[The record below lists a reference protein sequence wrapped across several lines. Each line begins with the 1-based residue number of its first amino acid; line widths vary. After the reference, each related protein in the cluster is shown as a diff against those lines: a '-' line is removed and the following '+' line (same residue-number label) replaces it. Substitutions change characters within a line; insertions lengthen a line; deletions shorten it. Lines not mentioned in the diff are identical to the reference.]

1 MRRLLI
7 ANRGEIAIRVARTAR
22 TMGID
27 TVAVYSEADRGSPHV
42 DACDEAVLL
51 GGERPSES
59 YLAIDKIVAAAQRV
73 GADAIHPGYGFLSE
87 SAPFAS
93 AVTAAGITWV
103 GPSPEVIE
111 SMGDKLAAKRVMSA
125 AGVPILPSAELDHG
139 SDAIAAARDVG
150 YPLLVKA
157 AAGGGGKGMRFIASA
172 DELVDAVD
180 ACRREAAAAF
190 GDDRVFLERF
200 MVSPRHVEVQVL
212 GDSHGNVIH
221 LFERECSIQRRH
233 QKIIEETPSP
243 ALADDVREHLCAT
256 AVTAAR
262 AIKYENAGTVEFV
275 LGADGS
281 FAFLEVNTR
290 LQVEHP
296 ITEAITGLDLV
307 RLQLLVADGHPLPIT
322 QADVVRSGHAIEAR
336 LYAEDPTNDYLPAPG
351 VARHFVAGCDDFV
364 RWDAGIRSGT
374 AVTSF
379 YDPLLAKVIAHA
391 SSREAAAASLAKAL
405 RETHLQGV
413 TTNRD
418 LLVEILGDEDFLSG
432 ATTTDFLDRRFPTNE
447 RRTFL
452 PSAEARRTA
461 AIVATLAGERARRGD
476 STLPSGWRN
485 SRSQDQTVQFAG
497 AEPVEVA
504 YRAGRGDHWTFTVD
518 GDAVRVRSVPTTIPP
533 RVVVEIDGHRVTA
546 HVSEMTDH
554 DRTVWEVTTARG
566 HVGLDELPRFP
577 ARVVAEI
584 PGACKAPM
592 PGSVLRVDVA
602 VGAHVERGDLLCIV
616 EAMKMEHRITAPYEG
631 TVTEVHVV
639 GDQQVDADQVL
650 VVIEAMEGSSA

>member
-22 TMGID
+22 AMGID
-27 TVAVYSEADRGSPHV
+27 TVAVYSEADRSSPHV

-51 GGERPSES
+51 GGERPLES
-59 YLAIDKIVAAAQRV
+59 YLAIDKIVAAAERV

-93 AVTAAGITWV
+93 AVLAAGIGWV
-103 GPSPEVIE
+103 GPSPDVIE
-111 SMGDKLAAKRVMSA
+111 TMGDKLAAKRVMAA
-125 AGVPILPSAELDHG
+125 AGVPILPSAELDAG
-139 SDAIAAARDVG
+139 SDPIAAAQGVG

-172 DELVDAVD
+172 DELLDAVD

-200 MVSPRHVEVQVL
+200 MTSPRHVEVQVL
-212 GDSHGNVIH
+212 GDAHGNVIH

-243 ALADDVREHLCAT
+243 ALTDDVREHLCAT

-262 AIKYENAGTVEFV
+262 AIEYENAGTVEFV

-296 ITEAITGLDLV
+296 VTEMITGLDLV
-307 RLQLLVADGHPLPIT
+307 RLQLLVAQGEPLPIT
-322 QADVVRSGHAIEAR
+322 QAEVVRSGHAIEAR

-351 VARHFVAGCDDFV
+351 IAHHFVAGCDDVV

-379 YDPLLAKVIAHA
+379 YDPLLAKIIAHA
-391 SSREAAAASLAKAL
+391 PSRDAAAASLAKAL
-405 RETHLQGV
+405 RETHLHGV

-418 LLVEILGDEDFLSG
+418 LLVEILDDDGFL
-432 ATTTDFLDRRFPTNE
+432 AVETTTDFLERRFPTNA
-447 RRTFL
+447 RRTFV
-452 PSAEARRTA
+452 PDRDAQRVA
-461 AIVATLAGERARRGD
+461 AIIATLAGAHARRGD
-476 STLPSGWRN
+476 SSLPSGWRN
-485 SRSQDQTVQFAG
+485 NRSQDQTVRFDG
-497 AEPVEVA
+497 AEPTDVA
-504 YRAGRGDHWTFTVD
+504 YRLDRDDRWTFTID
-518 GDAVRVRSVPTTIPP
+518 GEERRVRGAVAAVPGLAT
-533 RVVVEIDGHRVTA
+533 VEIDGRRVSAWVSEVTA
-546 HVSEMTDH
+546 SE
-554 DRTVWEVTTARG
+554 RTSWEVTTPRG
-566 HVGLDELPRFP
+566 HVSLDELPRFP
-577 ARVVAEI
+577 PRVVAEI

-592 PGSVLRVDVA
+592 PGAVLRVDVA
-602 VGAHVERGDLLCIV
+602 VGAHVQRGDLLCIV

-639 GDQQVDADQVL
+639 DDQQVDADQVL
-650 VVIEAMEGSSA
+650 VVIEATEGSTT